1 MDHNDLVKFL
11 REQSKQLENAVPY
24 YPEEESFEQIK
35 RIADEFERLNN
46 KISEL
51 EERVKTEK
59 SRATKIESRNFRLS
73 LLFTL
78 FVALLQFVL
87 QMYFG

>member
-1 MDHNDLVKFL
+1 MDHNDLVKIL
-11 REQSKQLENAVPY
+11 QEQSKQLENAVPY
-24 YPEEESFEQIK
+24 YPEKENSEQIK

-46 KISEL
+46 KIGEL
-51 EERVKTEK
+51 EERVKAEK
-59 SRATKIESRNFRLS
+59 SRATKIEIRNFRLS

-78 FVALLQFVL
+78 LVALLQFAL